1 MFKRIISF
9 SLFLILLIT
18 SGALSPEKSFSF
30 PLHFII
36 LSIFIFYFYFQEDF
50 ISFFLSAALLL
61 SILAV
66 KIFIS
71 SAYSYLWMT
80 AVLAFVGFYCAYD
93 YLIWRSQLNLS
104 VEKRDRSAGEIQ
116 KLKERYESKEE
127 SVRRLEQQVMDIVR
141 LFEIAKEFNECLAY
155 KELVEVLIQ
164 KVLPDVP
171 FNRGTLI
178 LLDEQQSAVSGFQ
191 IGNQVQGVH
200 HISEIVENS
209 LEARIISVLLKNPS
223 PIRWDSHDHVPRD
236 IVLSPDSSWPFWVFP
251 LFVEEK
257 MISALVVEGAKVDD
271 YPKFEIVSAQLAMQ
285 VKKIKLYETVKEL
298 SIVDGLT
305 QVFVRRYF
313 LERFSEELKR
323 SIKHH
328 FNLCVLM
335 LDIDHFKTYND
346 TYGHLVGD
354 MTLREVA
361 SLIKDAVRRV
371 DIIARYGG
379 EEFVIILPETGK
391 TSGAEV
397 AERIRSTVAKKKFR
411 VYDEETHVTVSIGI
425 SSFPEAL
432 SKEPSQD
439 NVQSEMLELLTHAD
453 QALYQAKEEGRN
465 RVVIYGN

>member
-1 MFKRIISF
+1 MLKRIVGFGI
-9 SLFLILLIT
+9 FLALLMT
-18 SGALSPEKSFSF
+18 SGALSAVRTFNF
-30 PLHFII
+30 PLHFAI
-36 LSIFIFYFYFQEDF
+36 LSVFLFYFYFQEDLV
-50 ISFFLSAALLL
+50 SLFLAAVLLIIVL
-61 SILAV
+61 ML
-66 KIFIS
+66 KIFLTGDV
-71 SAYSYLWMT
+71 SYLWMI
-80 AVLAFVGFYCAYD
+80 VILGFVGFYCAYD
-93 YLIWRSQLNLS
+93 YLIWMTQVKLS
-104 VEKRDRSAGEIQ
+104 LEKRDRSADDIQ
-116 KLKERYESKEE
+116 KLKERFESKEE

-164 KVLPDVP
+164 KVLPEVP
-171 FNRGTLI
+171 FARATLI
-178 LLDEQQSAVSGFQ
+178 LLDDEHAGTTAFQ
-191 IGNQVQGVH
+191 IGNHVQGVH
-200 HISEIVENS
+200 VIEEIVENS
-209 LEARIISVLLKNPS
+209 LEARIIAQLLKIPK
-223 PIRWDSHDHVPRD
+223 PARWDALEHLPKEVELNS
-236 IVLSPDSSWPFWVFP
+236 DSEFPFWIFP
-251 LFVEEK
+251 LFVEDKIIAVFVIEN
-257 MISALVVEGAKVDD
+257 ANPDD

-298 SIVDGLT
+298 SIIDGLT
-305 QVFVRRYF
+305 QVFVRRHF

-361 SLIKDAVRRV
+361 SLIKEAVRRV

-379 EEFVIILPETGK
+379 EEFVIVLPETSKKAGL
-391 TSGAEV
+391 EV

-425 SSFPEAL
+425 SSFPEEL

-439 NVQSEMLELLTHAD
+439 AIQMEMLELLTRAD
-453 QALYQAKEEGRN
+453 QALYKAKEEGRN
-465 RVVIYGN
+465 RVVVFSG